1 MTHKFGQKYED
12 YLANDPKHQTMLR
25 LKAAYPSMLEKC
37 DFYLPIGWTKLVE
50 TLLKDLTFVCP
61 EIQVAQVKEKF
72 GGLRFY
78 ADNCNKEANELIKL
92 AEQQSVLIC
101 EECGKPGELRSDG
114 WLKTLCDE
122 HYETWRKRH
131 DGN

>member
-1 MTHKFGQKYED
+1 MDKYEE
-12 YLANDPKHQTMLR
+12 YLARNPQHQNMLR

-61 EIQVAQVKEKF
+61 EIRVAQVKEKF

-78 ADNCNKEANELIKL
+78 ADNCNKEANELITL

-101 EECGKPGELRSDG
+101 DVCGEPGRLRSDG
-114 WLKTLCDE
+114 WLATKCDT
-122 HYETWRKRH
+122 HYEEWKKRN